1 MESNKVKGLIFPV
14 GGEAQAFLADRDRP
28 YRDIREAVQGEY
40 DELGATFADVD
51 IYVNAAGAD
60 SLLPNR
66 AINPDAFMDDSGFLS
81 EKSLIVGTNDGKPF
95 SLIFGNIVALSRDET
110 GELIDMP
117 ANIETELKESLSDP
131 LDGYDLRFREAFGRY
146 QNWDLSQAQAAKIAG
161 LSQQAFSYHVN
172 KITNA
177 QDTRGRGLKPLPK
190 GFDRLYSEYKSGDIS
205 ARSAAT
211 KLGITHP
218 TFLKYVKE
226 CDVRLHK
233 DDLVQTHNPRGLTE
247 RRAAAT
253 DDYSGP
259 ETKEG
264 LRGMYHSPQDVSAFS
279 DPFCGSVSVTPTRD
293 EKQEPAKSGL
303 EAKRDACAISAAH
316 LDNPNTEIPNGK
328 NMERE

>member
-117 ANIETELKESLSDP
+117 ADIEAELKESLSDP
-131 LDGYDLRFREAFGRY
+131 LDGYDLQFREAFGRY
-146 QNWDLSQAQAAKIAG
+146 QNWDLSQAQAAEIAG

-190 GFDRLYSEYKSGDIS
+190 GFDRLYSEYKNGDIS

-211 KLGITHP
+211 KLGSTHP

-233 DDLVQTHNPRGLTE
+233 DDLVQTSNPRGLTE
-247 RRAAAT
+247 RRGAAT
-253 DDYSGP
+253 DAARNLNHGQNAPD
-259 ETKEG
+259 
-264 LRGMYHSPQDVSAFS
+264 SPLQD
-279 DPFCGSVSVTPTRD
+279 R
-293 EKQEPAKSGL
+293 
-303 EAKRDACAISAAH
+303 
-316 LDNPNTEIPNGK
+316 
-328 NMERE
+328 

>member
-1 MESNKVKGLIFPV
+1 MESNKVIGLIFPV

-117 ANIETELKESLSDP
+117 ADIETELKESLSDP

-190 GFDRLYSEYKSGDIS
+190 GFDRLYSEYKNGDIS

-218 TFLKYVKE
+218 TFLKYV
-226 CDVRLHK
+226 
-233 DDLVQTHNPRGLTE
+233 QTHNPRGLTE
-247 RRAAAT
+247 RHAAAT
-253 DDYSGP
+253 DAARNLNHDQDAPDSP
-259 ETKEG
+259 
-264 LRGMYHSPQDVSAFS
+264 LRD
-279 DPFCGSVSVTPTRD
+279 R
-293 EKQEPAKSGL
+293 
-303 EAKRDACAISAAH
+303 
-316 LDNPNTEIPNGK
+316 
-328 NMERE
+328 

>member
-95 SLIFGNIVALSRDET
+95 SLVFGNIVALSRDET

-117 ANIETELKESLSDP
+117 ADIETELKESLSDP

-146 QNWDLSQAQAAKIAG
+146 QNWDLSQAQAAEIAG

-177 QDTRGRGLKPLPK
+177 QDTRG
-190 GFDRLYSEYKSGDIS
+190 D
-205 ARSAAT
+205 
-211 KLGITHP
+211 
-218 TFLKYVKE
+218 
-226 CDVRLHK
+226 
-233 DDLVQTHNPRGLTE
+233 
-247 RRAAAT
+247 
-253 DDYSGP
+253 
-259 ETKEG
+259 
-264 LRGMYHSPQDVSAFS
+264 
-279 DPFCGSVSVTPTRD
+279 
-293 EKQEPAKSGL
+293 
-303 EAKRDACAISAAH
+303 
-316 LDNPNTEIPNGK
+316 
-328 NMERE
+328 

>member
-1 MESNKVKGLIFPV
+1 MESNKDKGLIFPV
-14 GGEAQAFLADRDRP
+14 GGEAQVFLADRDRP

-117 ANIETELKESLSDP
+117 ADIETELKESLSDP

-172 KITNA
+172 KITKA

-190 GFDRLYSEYKSGDIS
+190 GFDRLYSEYKNGDIS
-205 ARSAAT
+205 ARSAAS

-253 DDYSGP
+253 NAARNLSHDQDAPDSP
-259 ETKEG
+259 
-264 LRGMYHSPQDVSAFS
+264 LRD
-279 DPFCGSVSVTPTRD
+279 R
-293 EKQEPAKSGL
+293 
-303 EAKRDACAISAAH
+303 
-316 LDNPNTEIPNGK
+316 
-328 NMERE
+328 

>member
-1 MESNKVKGLIFPV
+1 MESNKVIGLIFPV
-14 GGEAQAFLADRDRP
+14 GGEAQTFFADRDRP

-117 ANIETELKESLSDP
+117 ADIETELKESLSDP

-190 GFDRLYSEYKSGDIS
+190 GFDRLYSEYKNGGIS

-247 RRAAAT
+247 RRSAAT
-253 DDYSGP
+253 DAARNLNHDQDAP
-259 ETKEG
+259 D
-264 LRGMYHSPQDVSAFS
+264 SPLQD
-279 DPFCGSVSVTPTRD
+279 R
-293 EKQEPAKSGL
+293 
-303 EAKRDACAISAAH
+303 
-316 LDNPNTEIPNGK
+316 
-328 NMERE
+328 

>member
-117 ANIETELKESLSDP
+117 ADIEAELKESLSDP
-131 LDGYDLRFREAFGRY
+131 LDGYDLQFREAFGRY
-146 QNWDLSQAQAAKIAG
+146 QNWDLSQAQAAEIAG

-190 GFDRLYSEYKSGDIS
+190 GFDRLYSEYKNGDIS

-233 DDLVQTHNPRGLTE
+233 DDLVQTSNPRGLTE
-247 RRAAAT
+247 RRGAAT
-253 DDYSGP
+253 DAARNLNHGQNAPD
-259 ETKEG
+259 
-264 LRGMYHSPQDVSAFS
+264 SPLQD
-279 DPFCGSVSVTPTRD
+279 R
-293 EKQEPAKSGL
+293 
-303 EAKRDACAISAAH
+303 
-316 LDNPNTEIPNGK
+316 
-328 NMERE
+328 

>member
-1 MESNKVKGLIFPV
+1 
-14 GGEAQAFLADRDRP
+14 
-28 YRDIREAVQGEY
+28 
-40 DELGATFADVD
+40 
-51 IYVNAAGAD
+51 
-60 SLLPNR
+60 
-66 AINPDAFMDDSGFLS
+66 
-81 EKSLIVGTNDGKPF
+81 
-95 SLIFGNIVALSRDET
+95 
-110 GELIDMP
+110 MP
-117 ANIETELKESLSDP
+117 ADIETELKESLSDP

-190 GFDRLYSEYKSGDIS
+190 GFDRLYSEYKNGDIS

-247 RRAAAT
+247 RHAAAT
-253 DDYSGP
+253 DAARNLNHDQDAP
-259 ETKEG
+259 D
-264 LRGMYHSPQDVSAFS
+264 SPLQD
-279 DPFCGSVSVTPTRD
+279 R
-293 EKQEPAKSGL
+293 
-303 EAKRDACAISAAH
+303 
-316 LDNPNTEIPNGK
+316 
-328 NMERE
+328 

>member
-1 MESNKVKGLIFPV
+1 MESNKVIGLIFPV
-14 GGEAQAFLADRDRP
+14 GGEVQAFLADRDRP

-117 ANIETELKESLSDP
+117 ADIETELKESLSDP
-131 LDGYDLRFREAFGRY
+131 LNGYDLRFREAFGRY

-190 GFDRLYSEYKSGDIS
+190 GFDRLYSEYKNGDIS

-247 RRAAAT
+247 RHAAAT
-253 DDYSGP
+253 DAARNLNHDQNAP
-259 ETKEG
+259 D
-264 LRGMYHSPQDVSAFS
+264 SPLQD
-279 DPFCGSVSVTPTRD
+279 R
-293 EKQEPAKSGL
+293 
-303 EAKRDACAISAAH
+303 
-316 LDNPNTEIPNGK
+316 
-328 NMERE
+328 